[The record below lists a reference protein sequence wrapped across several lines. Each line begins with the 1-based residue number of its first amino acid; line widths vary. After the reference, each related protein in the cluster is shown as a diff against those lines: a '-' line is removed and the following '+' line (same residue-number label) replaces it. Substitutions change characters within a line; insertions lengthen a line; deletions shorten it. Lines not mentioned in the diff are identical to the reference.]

1 MTLSAGER
9 TIYAFFTSLVAARN
23 AAAALEKAGFDLP
36 MVDRTDRYDA
46 VEFLSNSTLHPEGT
60 GEQLASIDFNRSFFL
75 TLKTTDD
82 YVNKAIN
89 IIQKHEGIV

>member
-1 MTLSAGER
+1 MTLAAGER
-9 TIYAFFTSLVAARN
+9 TLYAFFHSLVAARN
-23 AAAALEKAGFDLP
+23 AASALEKAGFALP
-36 MVDRTDRYDA
+36 MVDRTDRYDT
-46 VEFLSNSTLHPEGT
+46 VEFLANSTIHPEGT
-60 GEQLASIDFNRSFFL
+60 GEALASIDFNRAFFL